1 MEAVFSRILNMS
13 LTGSAVILCVLLARL
28 ALRKAPKKFSYAL
41 WAVVLFRL
49 LCPVS
54 LPSPV
59 SLLELA
65 KPQVS
70 QSQGLTSSVS
80 YQAVEYVYSQAAVDL
95 PEFSPQE
102 NTPSEATPQKAPISP
117 MTLAAWV
124 WLAGVGCLALYSGI
138 GYLRLRRKLVG
149 AVPYRGNAY
158 LADHIA
164 TPFVLG
170 VLFPKIYIPFS
181 VPHGERHYI
190 LAHERCHIRRGD
202 PVWKLLAYAALCV
215 HWFNPLVWVSF
226 LLAEK
231 DMEMSCDEAVI
242 RKLSANDRANYASA
256 LLRLSTGKKVLS
268 GVAFGEGDTKSRIL
282 NMAKWKKPKVWI
294 TTLCV
299 VLCVAVL
306 AVCGLNPE
314 KEQDIG
320 ELTQVS
326 GPISIGY
333 GNLYFRLPE
342 GLTSELEERE
352 NASKDD
358 GIHDYREIFT
368 DGTNVIGGI
377 QVWDTPSFSLDNGYD
392 GETYQGNNYAQWV
405 QALGLPEAQG
415 TMVIS
420 GMIEDTLYGDLEAE
434 YWKAEDLKEYNVIH
448 YFYIDGAV
456 VYDVWF
462 DQNLISQDEIY
473 SIMET
478 AELQVSNS
486 GAAPNVPAET
496 AQPVSAADAY
506 HSAFLNTDGRVDFQ
520 ISAALPA
527 QWQNP
532 STWDA
537 LPHYLT
543 ESDIQ
548 RAAYAIFG
556 ADAAFTEAAPRFES
570 YTATREQL
578 LAAIERCQPYTESAA
593 WDDLCGNDL
602 HGFSSEEYADTA
614 KQLVEEWNRQL
625 ASFRNDYPEQP
636 CQWTLQNSAYYS
648 YAPENT
654 SSDMLAEFG
663 DAIEA
668 YVQKDGISYRFEAYT
683 RDKENF
689 KINNLFVWP
698 EWPVGFSELER
709 LTLYR
714 DLCASEP
721 TPAQIEAAQIRAS
734 QILADMNLGQWYLD
748 RCYVEVIT
756 YHNPDV
762 PEYVIHVNALPLLD
776 GAEDLA
782 RIQHGNINQ
791 SSQEPTCAD
800 NYYLTQAEF
809 TFAPGGEL
817 LELNMYSPMD
827 VTLSGKADQVW
838 PVDDLL
844 SRVEEELKASSIND
858 YGLDVDEMGYAS
870 ARCSVSISQIRTGMA
885 RVRVEGT
892 EEGYRYVPAL
902 AVYGTA
908 QYQFSDGNQLQAT
921 EEPYNLM
928 MLNALD
934 GSVILPYSKTR

>member
-1 MEAVFSRILNMS
+1 METVFSRILNMS
-13 LTGSAVILCVLLARL
+13 LTGSAVILCVLAVRL
-28 ALRKAPKKFSYAL
+28 ALRKAPKKFAYAL

-70 QSQGLTSSVS
+70 QSQGLTNSVS
-80 YQAVEYVYSQAAVDL
+80 YQAVEYVYSQAEVDL
-95 PEFSPQE
+95 PELSPQE
-102 NTPSEATPQKAPISP
+102 NTSSEEAPQKTSLSP
-117 MTLAAWV
+117 MTVAAWV
-124 WLAGVGCLALYSGI
+124 WLAGVGSLALYSGI
-138 GYLRLRRKLVG
+138 SYLRLRRKLVG

-158 LADHIA
+158 LADHIG

-170 VLFPKIYIPFS
+170 VLFPKIYMPFS
-181 VPHGERHYI
+181 VPHRERHYI

-215 HWFNPLVWVSF
+215 HWFNPLVWCAF

-242 RKLSANDRANYASA
+242 RKLEPNDRADYASA
-256 LLRLSTGKKVLS
+256 LLRLSTGKRVLS
-268 GVAFGEGDTKSRIL
+268 GVAFGEGNTKSRIL

-294 TTLCV
+294 TALCV
-299 VLCVAVL
+299 VLCILVL

-320 ELTQVS
+320 ELTRVS
-326 GPISIGY
+326 DPHSIGY

-342 GLTSELEERE
+342 GFTSELEERE
-352 NASKDD
+352 HTSKDD

-368 DGTNVIGGI
+368 DGTNVIGGVC
-377 QVWDTPSFSLDNGYD
+377 QYP
-392 GETYQGNNYAQWV
+392 
-405 QALGLPEAQG
+405 LPEGADLTG
-415 TMVIS
+415 LDWVDDLDLP
-420 GMIEDTLYGDLEAE
+420 EWKDETLGYFGGSSIYGDYEFEFFSDVPEGVERTVLR
-434 YWKAEDLKEYNVIH
+434 KH
-448 YFYIDGAV
+448 YFFLDTDST
-456 VYDVWF
+456 VYDIWF
-462 DQNLISQDEIY
+462 DELTVDNSTMNEILRTVGLG
-473 SIMET
+473 EE
-478 AELQVSNS
+478 A
-486 GAAPNVPAET
+486 AAPSVPAET
-496 AQPVSAADAY
+496 AEPISAADEY
-506 HSAFLNTDGRVDFQ
+506 HSTFLNNDGRVEFQ
-520 ISAALPA
+520 ISAALPT

-578 LAAIERCQPYTESAA
+578 LAAIERCQPYTEPAA
-593 WDDLCGNDL
+593 WDDLCGNNL
-602 HGFSSEEYADTA
+602 HGFSSEEHADTA
-614 KQLVEEWNRQL
+614 KRLVEEWNRQL
-625 ASFRNDYPEQP
+625 DSFRNDYPEQP
-636 CQWTLQNSAYYS
+636 CQWTLKNSAYYS

-654 SSDMLAEFG
+654 SSDMLADFG

-668 YVQKDGISYRFEAYT
+668 YVQKDGVTYHFEAYT

-689 KINNLFVWP
+689 KINNIFVWP

-714 DLCASEP
+714 SLCASEP
-721 TPAQIEAAQIRAS
+721 TPAQIEDAQNRAS
-734 QILADMNLGQWYLD
+734 QILAEMNLGQWYLD

-782 RIQHGNINQ
+782 RIQHSNINQ
-791 SSQEPTCAD
+791 NSQEPTCAD

-817 LELNMYSPMD
+817 LELNVYSPMD

-838 PVDDLL
+838 RADDLL
-844 SRVEEELKASSIND
+844 SKVEEELKNSSIND
-858 YGLDVDEMGYAS
+858 YGLDVDEMGYEG

-885 RVRVEGT
+885 RVRMEGT

-908 QYQFSDGNQLQAT
+908 QYQFSDGNKLQAT

-934 GSVILPYSKTR
+934 GSVILPYSKAR